1 MLDLTKIFVS
11 NNMAKSKPFNAS
23 PHSVF
28 TYGAREFAEGS
39 SISVKQTLTAYCK
52 RKGISKWRGS
62 QFIKKGWLLAT
73 KSGKHVYVSE
83 CNPEAIELALE
94 LRPPIAVV
102 NT

>member
-52 RKGISKWRGS
+52 RKNMFEK
-62 QFIKKGWLLAT
+62 FEAKP
-73 KSGKHVYVSE
+73 SGHE
-83 CNPEAIELALE
+83 MEHGNIEHYL
-94 LRPPIAVV
+94 
-102 NT
+102 TGGK